1 MTLGIA
7 GFGALASLT
16 PYRPVF
22 LTIAIAALAV
32 SYVMTYRPRWR
43 QLRETG
49 LRGYRPQLHEVVLW
63 VVTLAVG
70 ALALLPVYSV
80 AGVREVA

>member
-16 PYRPVF
+16 PYRTLF
-22 LTIAIAALAV
+22 LAVAIGALGV
-32 SYVMTYRPRWR
+32 SYVMTYRPRWK
-43 QLRETG
+43 QLRDSG

-63 VVTLAVG
+63 VVTLIVG
-70 ALALLPVYSV
+70 LLALFPIYNAHL
-80 AGVREVA
+80 A

>member
-16 PYRPVF
+16 PYRTLF
-22 LTIAIAALAV
+22 LAVALMALGV
-32 SYVMTYRPRWR
+32 SYVTTYRPRWR
-43 QLRETG
+43 QLQHNG

-63 VVTLAVG
+63 VVTLIVG
-70 ALALLPVYSV
+70 LLALFPVYN
-80 AGVREVA
+80 AYLA